1 MIKYKQYKIGE
12 DNMQK
17 IQIWLES
24 YFHLSKHNTTIRSE
38 FIAAITNYFTL
49 LYLLSLVPEVIVG
62 SFPGVIDANGEI
74 VYTAVLFNG
83 VTAGQFLTA
92 LTAAAFWAA
101 GIGSIIMGLTVNMPF
116 IQGPS
121 LAIAAFVVY
130 TVCQNFG
137 YTYYQALAIIFL
149 SGIVFFILS
158 ATGAEEKIHR
168 SIPLNLKYAVTAGIG
183 MFITYTGLQKAH
195 IISFDSGSI
204 AIFDMLAVYS
214 HDTRT
219 AWLAILGVILITILL
234 DKHIHGAVF
243 IGKIVCI
250 ILAVPLGLL
259 HFGHKVNFFDIPFG
273 SVLFKP
279 DFRGLIT
286 GETPT
291 EKLFSLS
298 TLLIIIFAICI
309 MDIFETMSMLLA
321 TRHLLRKENARI
333 AERTPRILEVDAV
346 TTSVGALLGTTNV
359 STYIESTAG
368 IIEGAR
374 TGLTAVL
381 TGIMFIVTSVSAP
394 LASFV
399 PSAATATTLIISG
412 VLMMNVINDVDF
424 DKPTEAVPAVFTI
437 ILMPL
442 TGSLLTGIAF
452 GIITYLVI
460 HIFTGRAHK
469 INYVIYI
476 LALLLAIFLIFIPRT
491 H

>member
-1 MIKYKQYKIGE
+1 
-12 DNMQK
+12 MQK
-17 IQIWLES
+17 TALWLEN
-24 YFHLSKHNTTIRSE
+24 YFHLSKHNTTVRSE
-38 FIAAITNYFTL
+38 ILAAITNYFTL

-62 SFPGVIDANGEI
+62 SFPDVIDANGELI
-74 VYTAVLFNG
+74 RSAVLFNG

-130 TVCQNFG
+130 TVCHNFG
-137 YTYYQALAIIFL
+137 YTYYQAIAIIFL
-149 SGIVFFILS
+149 SGIVFFLLS
-158 ATGAEEKIHR
+158 VTGAEEKIHKA
-168 SIPLNLKYAVTAGIG
+168 IPRNLKYAVTAGIG

-195 IISFDSGSI
+195 ILSFDSGSLV
-204 AIFDMLAVYS
+204 IFDMLSVYS

-219 AWLAILGVILITILL
+219 AWLAIFGVILITILL
-234 DKHIHGAVF
+234 DKHVHGAVF

-250 ILAVPLGLL
+250 VLAVPLGLL
-259 HFGHKVNFFDIPFG
+259 HFGQKVNIFDIPF
-273 SVLFKP
+273 SAVLFKP
-279 DFRGLIT
+279 DFSGLIT
-286 GETPT
+286 GETFN

-298 TLLIIIFAICI
+298 TLLIIIFAICV

-346 TTSVGALLGTTNV
+346 NTSIGALLGVTNV

-374 TGLTAVL
+374 TGLTAVI
-381 TGIMFIVTSVSAP
+381 TGILFIITSLTAP
-394 LASFV
+394 LAGFV

-452 GIITYLVI
+452 GIIIYVMI
-460 HIFTGRAHK
+460 HIFTGRGHK
-469 INYVIYI
+469 INYVVYI
-476 LALLLAIFLIFIPRT
+476 LALLLAIFLIFLPRVGS
-491 H
+491 